1 MQRLPQHGNDSV
13 FALFHTPHLCNIGW
27 YNWAMTTSPENN
39 PTTLETIAESLSEL
53 DKFVRTFAVGTVESW
68 KNLETKFDGLRTDV
82 DGLTNRVD
90 GLTAKVG
97 GLADDIAMVKGGH
110 ARNAMRQNLYRIA
123 DEFGFE
129 FISEVPQA
137 AIIGFSKVATA
148 QGEAANEAES
158 FRNADMVMNVRN
170 TDGQPGYV
178 ALEASF
184 TVNGNDVR
192 RAVRNADYLHQYTGL
207 PCYAAV
213 AGVEVLPE
221 AQEAINAGEAL
232 LYRIPARELQSE

>member
-1 MQRLPQHGNDSV
+1 
-13 FALFHTPHLCNIGW
+13 
-27 YNWAMTTSPENN
+27 MTTSPENN
-39 PTTLETIAESLSEL
+39 PPTLESIAESQRALTESVTKL
-53 DKFVRTFAVGTVESW
+53 DQFVRSIALGTIDVVR
-68 KNLETKFDGLRTDV
+68 GLRND
-82 DGLTNRVD
+82 VD
-90 GLTAKVG
+90 GLTAKVD
-97 GLADDIAMVKGGH
+97 GLRDDIGLVKGGH
-110 ARNAMRQNLYRIA
+110 ARNAMRQNLDRIA
-123 DEFGFE
+123 AEFSFE

-137 AIIGFSKVATA
+137 AIIVFSKVAAA

-158 FRNADMVMNVRN
+158 FRNADMVMNVRD
-170 TDGQPGYV
+170 TEGQPGYV

-221 AQEAINAGEAL
+221 AQAEIDAGKAL

>member
-1 MQRLPQHGNDSV
+1 MH
-13 FALFHTPHLCNIGW
+13 
-27 YNWAMTTSPENN
+27 MTTSPENN
-39 PTTLETIAESLSEL
+39 PATLEALMEGQTRLADRLKDLAEGQERLSNVVL
-53 DKFVRTFAVGTVESW
+53 GLANVVNGLES
-68 KNLETKFDGLRTDV
+68 KVDGLSARVDGLESKVDGLATRVDGLETKV
-82 DGLTNRVD
+82 DGLT
-90 GLTAKVG
+90 
-97 GLADDIAMVKGGH
+97 DDIALVRGGH

-123 DEFGFE
+123 DEFGFD

-158 FRNADMVMNVRN
+158 FRNADMVMNVRDA
-170 TDGQPGYV
+170 DGHPGYV

-184 TVNGNDVR
+184 TVNRNDVR

-213 AGVEVLPE
+213 AGVQVLPD
-221 AQEAINAGEAL
+221 AQTEVDDGKAL
-232 LYRIPARELQSE
+232 LYRIRARELQSE

>member
-1 MQRLPQHGNDSV
+1 MP
-13 FALFHTPHLCNIGW
+13 
-27 YNWAMTTSPENN
+27 MTTSSENN
-39 PTTLETIAESLSEL
+39 PATLEALMEGQTRLADRLNDLAEGQERLSNVVL
-53 DKFVRTFAVGTVESW
+53 GLANVVNG
-68 KNLETKFDGLRTDV
+68 LETKV
-82 DGLTNRVD
+82 DGLVARVD
-90 GLTAKVG
+90 GLETKVV
-97 GLADDIAMVKGGH
+97 GLTDDIALVRGGH

-137 AIIGFSKVATA
+137 AIIGFSKVVTA

-158 FRNADMVMNVRN
+158 FRNADMVMNVRDA
-170 TDGQPGYV
+170 DGHPGYV

-213 AGVEVLPE
+213 AGVQVLPD
-221 AQEAINAGEAL
+221 AQMEVDDGKAL
-232 LYRIPARELQSE
+232 LYRIRARELQSE

>member
-1 MQRLPQHGNDSV
+1 MH
-13 FALFHTPHLCNIGW
+13 
-27 YNWAMTTSPENN
+27 MTTSPENN
-39 PTTLETIAESLSEL
+39 PATLEALMEGQTRLADRLNDLAEGQERLSNVVL
-53 DKFVRTFAVGTVESW
+53 GLAKVVNG
-68 KNLETKFDGLRTDV
+68 LETKVDGLAARVDGLETKV
-82 DGLTNRVD
+82 DGLT
-90 GLTAKVG
+90 
-97 GLADDIAMVKGGH
+97 DDIALVRGGH

-148 QGEAANEAES
+148 RGEAANEAES
-158 FRNADMVMNVRN
+158 FRNADMVMNVRDA
-170 TDGQPGYV
+170 DGHPGYV

-184 TVNGNDVR
+184 TVNRNDVR

-213 AGVEVLPE
+213 AGVQVLPD
-221 AQEAINAGEAL
+221 AQTEVDDGKAL
-232 LYRIPARELQSE
+232 LYRIRARELQSE